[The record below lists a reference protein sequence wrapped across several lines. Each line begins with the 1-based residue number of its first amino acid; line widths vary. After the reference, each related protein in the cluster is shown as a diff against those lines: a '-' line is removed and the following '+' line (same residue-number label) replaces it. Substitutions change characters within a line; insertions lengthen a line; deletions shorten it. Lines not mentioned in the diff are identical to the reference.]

1 MSLLKKLTTR
11 NVGTLDRWIRA
22 LPAVIVAGLWASGAL
37 TGTALLIAGILAAM
51 LLVTAITGMCS
62 IYAMLGIS
70 TCPVKS

>member
-70 TCPVKS
+70 TCPVKP

>member
-22 LPAVIVAGLWASGAL
+22 LPAVIVAGLWASGTL
-37 TGTALLIAGILAAM
+37 TGTAVLIAVILAAM
-51 LLVTAITGMCS
+51 LLVTALTGMCS

-70 TCPVKS
+70 TCPVKP

>member
-70 TCPVKS
+70 TCPAKP